1 MYCIGC
7 GAENIE
13 GSARCIRC
21 GHDLA
26 TLRTDIYTKPTVDS
40 SSVILWN
47 PDVAALLSIPFSPI
61 FGSIIHALNWRR
73 LGEHRR
79 ATVSWIWAAFI
90 LLAVLTVNVFGASA
104 RLSASTID
112 GYLKLTQF
120 VTLILWYF
128 GTARSQGKYIVN
140 KMRNE
145 YRRESWLI
153 PLCIAVILVGSL
165 YGLAGQLR

>member
-13 GSARCIRC
+13 GSAHCIRC
-21 GHDLA
+21 GHGLA

-40 SSVILWN
+40 SSVFLWN

-61 FGSIIHALNWRR
+61 FGSVIHALNWRR
-73 LGEHRR
+73 LGEPRR
-79 ATVSWIWAAFI
+79 AMASWIWAAF
-90 LLAVLTVNVFGASA
+90 LLSAVLIIPIFGANA
-104 RLSASTID
+104 RLSASVID

-128 GTARSQGKYIVN
+128 GTARTQSKYVVN
-140 KMRNE
+140 KIRNQ
-145 YRRESWLI
+145 YHRESWLI
-153 PLCIAVILVGSL
+153 PICVAVILVASL
-165 YGLAGQLR
+165 YGLARLIR